1 MATDLVARLYLQS
14 EGFDKSVEAAKK
26 SVDNFKKSTS
36 QAGKEVKTMQS
47 QVDVSIPGFDK
58 FKNKLSSITGGVGKF
73 AASFGIAMGAMEV
86 YNKFINSNATLQQK
100 YNSYMEA
107 GSTVVDQFFSAL
119 YNGDWSVFNNGIDTA
134 ISKAQRFSSTY
145 KDLQR
150 LLVANQLRFDRQDAR
165 KDQLEAIIE
174 DESKPLEERKKAQ
187 AELDRMLLM
196 MIADI
201 RQASTKTT
209 ESLYNLFEGLA
220 GGMNWQQFGDP
231 RKLAEDLINPYSG
244 LRGRLSTYRDIRDTK
259 NQVINPNAFKY
270 TGKEWAQINR
280 EASEKFYKNYSEAER
295 DRYDQL
301 LRLVDALNDETVA
314 KFEDLLG
321 NLSQLESYSGML
333 GKDRTGAREEIRQ
346 AQTAPIQKAVAA
358 ATTTGVEEGFK
369 KVDVKALEAPMIP
382 ALTSLTKDVTN
393 KRVAADIQSG
403 YIDVKGVD
411 TAIKANESYAES
423 LSGVASILGSITN
436 LTQEGAGAWLSYA
449 ANVMTAA
456 AQAIPSIK
464 ALASAQAL
472 QATTGAA
479 ASTSSIPIVGW
490 LTAGAAVASV
500 IAAIASTPKFAY
512 GGIVPG
518 SSFTGDNVPALV
530 NSGEMILN
538 RGQQANLFRMI
549 AGGGGRAGNVN
560 VSGEFTV
567 RGRDLVAVISNQE
580 RVNSR
585 VR

>member
-1 MATDLVARLYLQS
+1 MPADLVTRLWLES
-14 EGFDKSVEAAKK
+14 KGFDHNIGRAIRYLKKVKEESEDSSVQVKSFADKL
-26 SVDNFKKSTS
+26 ST
-36 QAGKEVKTMQS
+36 AGGIIGKVTAGLGVAVGTME
-47 QVDVSIPGFDK
+47 IFDK
-58 FKNKLSSITGGVGKF
+58 
-73 AASFGIAMGAMEV
+73 A
-86 YNKFINSNATLQQK
+86 INSNATLQQK
-100 YNSYMEA
+100 YNSYMQA

-119 YNGDWSVFNNGIDTA
+119 YNGDWSVFSDGLDSA
-134 ISKAQRFSSTY
+134 ISKAQRFSTTY
-145 KDLQR
+145 KNLQR
-150 LLVANQLRFDRQDAR
+150 LLLANQLSFDRQDAR

-174 DESKPLEERKKAQ
+174 DESKPLAERRKAQ

-196 MIADI
+196 MVANI
-201 RQASTKTT
+201 RQASTKAT
-209 ESLYNLFEGLA
+209 ESLYNMFESLA
-220 GGMNWQQFGDP
+220 GGVNWQQFGDP
-231 RKLAEDLINPYSG
+231 RILAEDLINPYSG
-244 LRGRLSTYRDIRDTK
+244 LNSRLSKYRDIRDTK

-280 EASEKFYKNYSEAER
+280 EAAEKFYKNYTEAER
-295 DRYDQL
+295 EKYDQL
-301 LRLVDALNDETVA
+301 LRLVDTLTDEKVSELEST
-314 KFEDLLG
+314 LG
-321 NLSQLESYSGML
+321 NLSQLESYAGML
-333 GKDRTGAREEIRQ
+333 EKDRTGARMEIQ
-346 AQTAPIQKAVAA
+346 EAQTAPIQKAVAA

-382 ALTSLTKDVTN
+382 ILTSLTTDVTN

-403 YIDVKGVD
+403 YIDVKEVN
-411 TAIKANESYAES
+411 TAIEANESYAES
-423 LSGVASILGSITN
+423 LNGMASILGSITN
-436 LTQEGAGAWLSYA
+436 LTKEGAGAWLSYA
-449 ANVMTAA
+449 SNVMTAA

-500 IAAIASTPKFAY
+500 IAAIASTPKFAN

-518 SSFTGDNVPALV
+518 LSYSGDKVPALV

-538 RGQQANLFRMI
+538 KTQQGNLFRMI

>member
-119 YNGDWSVFNNGIDTA
+119 YNGDWNVFNNGIDTA

-333 GKDRTGAREEIRQ
+333 GKDRTGAREEIQ
-346 AQTAPIQKAVAA
+346 SAQTAPIQKAVSE
-358 ATTTGVEEGFK
+358 ATKTGVEEGFK
-369 KVDVKALEAPMIP
+369 RVDVKALEAPMIP

-411 TAIKANESYAES
+411 TAIKTNESYAES

-436 LTQEGAGAWLSYA
+436 LTKEGAGAWLSYA

-518 SSFTGDNVPALV
+518 SSFTGDHVPALV

-549 AGGGGRAGNVN
+549 AGGVGRAGNVN

-567 RGRDLVAVISNQE
+567 RGRDLVAVISNQQ
-580 RVNSR
+580 RVDSR

>member
-14 EGFDKSVEAAKK
+14 EGFDKSVDAAKK

-36 QAGKEVKTMQS
+36 QAGKEVGAMQR

-58 FKNKLSSITGGVGKF
+58 FRNRLSSITGGIGKF
-73 AASFGIAMGAMEV
+73 AGAFGIAMGAMEV

-119 YNGDWSVFNNGIDTA
+119 YNGDWSVFSDGVDTA
-134 ISKAQRFSSTY
+134 IAKARRFSSTY

-150 LLVANQLRFDRQDAR
+150 LLVANQLSFDRQDAR

-201 RQASTKTT
+201 REASNKTT
-209 ESLYNLFEGLA
+209 ESLYNLFEGIA

-244 LRGRLSTYRDIRDTK
+244 LRGRLSTYREIRDTK

-270 TGKEWAQINR
+270 TGSEWAQINR

-321 NLSQLESYSGML
+321 NLSQLESQAGML
-333 GKDRTGAREEIRQ
+333 GKDRFGAREEIQ
-346 AQTAPIQKAVAA
+346 D
-358 ATTTGVEEGFK
+358 ATQVKESVSEATKKGVEEGFK

-382 ALTSLTKDVTN
+382 ALTSLTEDVRN
-393 KRVAADIQSG
+393 KKVGADINSG
-403 YIDVKGVD
+403 YIK
-411 TAIKANESYAES
+411 TPEIKSATSANYEYMES
-423 LSGVASILGSITN
+423 LEGVASIMGSITN

-449 ANVMTAA
+449 TNILTAS
-456 AQAIPSIK
+456 AQAIPAIK
-464 ALASAQAL
+464 ALANAQLL
-472 QATTGAA
+472 QTVTGVT
-479 ASTSSIPIVGW
+479 ASLAGVPIVGW
-490 LTAGAAVASV
+490 IKAIAAVGSV
-500 IAAIASTPKFAY
+500 VAAITSVPKFAG

-518 SSFTGDNVPALV
+518 SSFYGDNVPAMV

-538 RGQQANLFRMI
+538 RPQQANLFRMI
-549 AGGGGRAGNVN
+549 GSGKSGGGEVRVT
-560 VSGEFTV
+560 GELV
-567 RGRDLVAVISNQE
+567 ARGRDLVAVLGKQD
-580 RVNSR
+580 RFNSR

>member
-119 YNGDWSVFNNGIDTA
+119 YNGDWSVFSDGLDTA
-134 ISKAQRFSSTY
+134 ISKAKRFSTTY
-145 KDLQR
+145 KGLQR
-150 LLVANQLRFDRQDAR
+150 LLLANQLSFDRQDAR

-174 DESKPLEERKKAQ
+174 DESKPLEERRKAQ

-196 MIADI
+196 MVANI
-201 RQASTKTT
+201 RDASSRAT
-209 ESLYNLFEGLA
+209 ESLNNLFDSLA
-220 GGMNWQQFGDP
+220 GGTNWQQFGDP
-231 RKLAEDLINPYSG
+231 RILAENLLNPYSG
-244 LRGRLSTYRDIRDTK
+244 LNSRLSKYREIRDTK

-280 EASEKFYKNYSEAER
+280 EAAEKFYKNYTEAER
-295 DRYDQL
+295 EKYDQL
-301 LRLVDALNDETVA
+301 LRLVDALTDEKVA
-314 KFEDLLG
+314 ELESTLG
-321 NLSQLESYSGML
+321 NLSQLESYGGML
-333 GKDRTGAREEIRQ
+333 EKDRTGARLEIQQ
-346 AQTAPIQKAVAA
+346 AQTAPVQKAVSE
-358 ATTTGVEEGFK
+358 ATKTGVEEGFK

-382 ALTSLTKDVTN
+382 ALTSLTTDVTN

-423 LSGVASILGSITN
+423 LSGVASLLGSITN

-449 ANVMTAA
+449 ANIMTAA

-472 QATTGAA
+472 QATTGVA
-479 ASTSSIPIVGW
+479 ASSSMIPIVGW
-490 LTAGAAVASV
+490 LKAGAAVASV

-549 AGGGGRAGNVN
+549 AGGVGRAGNVN